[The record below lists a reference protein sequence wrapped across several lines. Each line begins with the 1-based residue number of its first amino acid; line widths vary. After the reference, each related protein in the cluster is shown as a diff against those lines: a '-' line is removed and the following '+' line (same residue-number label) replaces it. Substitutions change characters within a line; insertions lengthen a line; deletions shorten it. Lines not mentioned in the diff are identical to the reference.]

1 MSTRSGRSYKERGS
15 VQPEKMSEERIE
27 GVDANAA
34 RGSEVSR
41 GSVRGREAEA
51 TASGRRREAAA
62 TASDRRREGSDAR
75 ANGNAHEAHWKVSA
89 SGGDENKC
97 FTRGGRTR

>member
-1 MSTRSGRSYKERGS
+1 MRMLLEDRKSREA
-15 VQPEKMSEERIE
+15 QFEE
-27 GVDANAA
+27 
-34 RGSEVSR
+34 
-41 GSVRGREAEA
+41 REAEA